1 MKKILQAIQENTKS
15 KKKSL
20 AILIDPDKF
29 DKINFNEIESTALT
43 KIDFIFIGGSLII
56 AKNIEEIV
64 KKLKEKFQKPIIMF
78 PGNAIHICEGLDGIL
93 FLSLISG
100 RNPDFLIGQQV
111 IAAPMLK
118 NSGVEILPTGYMLID
133 GGTPTTANYM
143 SHTSPIPNNKPDIAA
158 CTAMAGEMLGL
169 QLIFMD
175 AGSGA
180 SQAVNQ
186 KMIKTVKA
194 NINVPLII
202 GGGINTVQK
211 ATDAFTAGADMIVVG
226 NLIEENTHLLNEI
239 IALKESFSLN
249 ASPLQIA

>member
-1 MKKILQAIQENTKS
+1 MKQILPTIQENTKS

-29 DKINFNEIESTALT
+29 DKINFDEIESTALT

-64 KKLKEKFQKPIIMF
+64 KKLKDKFQIPVIMF
-78 PGNAIHICEGLDGIL
+78 PGNAIHICGGLDGVL

-118 NSGVEILPTGYMLID
+118 NSGVEVLPTGYMLID
-133 GGTPTTANYM
+133 GGAPTTANYM

-211 ATDAFTAGADMIVVG
+211 AADAFNAGADMIVIG
-226 NLIEENTHLLNEI
+226 NLIEENTQLLNEI
-239 IALKESFSLN
+239 IAIKESF
-249 ASPLQIA
+249 

>member
-1 MKKILQAIQENTKS
+1 MKQILPIIQEKTRNKE
-15 KKKSL
+15 KLL

-29 DKINFNEIESTALT
+29 DNINFNEIDSSTLT

-56 AKNIEEIV
+56 TKNTEVIV
-64 KKLKEKFQKPIIMF
+64 EKLKSKFQLPIIMF
-78 PGNAIHICEGLDGIL
+78 PGNAIHICGGLDGVL

-118 NSGVEILPTGYMLID
+118 NSGIEILPTGYMLID
-133 GGTPTTANYM
+133 GGMPTTANYM
-143 SHTSPIPNNKPDIAA
+143 SHTSPIPNNKPEIAA

-180 SQAVNQ
+180 HQAINQ
-186 KMIKTVKA
+186 KMIQTVKA
-194 NINVPLII
+194 NISVPLII

-211 ATDAFTAGADMIVVG
+211 AHDAFLAGADMIVIG

-239 IALKESFSLN
+239 TAIKTAFSSTES
-249 ASPLQIA
+249 

>member
-1 MKKILQAIQENTKS
+1 MKRILPTIQENTRS

-29 DKINFNEIESTALT
+29 DKIRFDEIESASLA

-56 AKNIEEIV
+56 TKNTEAIV
-64 KKLKEKFQKPIIMF
+64 QKLKAKFQIPIIMF
-78 PGNAIHICEGLDGIL
+78 PGNAIHICEGLDGVL

-118 NSGVEILPTGYMLID
+118 NSGIEVLPTGYMLID
-133 GGTPTTANYM
+133 GGTQTTANYM
-143 SHTSPIPNNKPDIAA
+143 SHTLPIPNNKPEIAA

-180 SQAVNQ
+180 SQAINQ
-186 KMIKTVKA
+186 KMIKTVKS
-194 NINVPLII
+194 NIDIPLII

-211 ATDAFTAGADMIVVG
+211 AHDAFTAGADMIVIG
-226 NLIEENTHLLNEI
+226 NLIEENAQLLNEI
-239 IALKESFSLN
+239 IAMKESL
-249 ASPLQIA
+249 